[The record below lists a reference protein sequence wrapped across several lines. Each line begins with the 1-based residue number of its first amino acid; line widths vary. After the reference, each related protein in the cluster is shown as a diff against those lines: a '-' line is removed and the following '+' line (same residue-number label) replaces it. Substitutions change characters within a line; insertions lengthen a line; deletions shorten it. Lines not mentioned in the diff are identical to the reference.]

1 MVRFQES
8 EAPRLP
14 PKEQG
19 GLMHGTLCTAPKA
32 QQLQAAGPV
41 RSGGCSASRPCP
53 AVLLAA
59 PEQSQPHVCSLAQ
72 MPVGLHLSQKKQ
84 SCRGSGFEA

>member
-8 EAPRLP
+8 RALGLP

-19 GLMHGTLCTAPKA
+19 GLMHGTLHTAPKA
-32 QQLQAAGPV
+32 QQLQAAGPA
-41 RSGGCSASRPCP
+41 RSGGCSMSRPCP

-59 PEQSQPHVCSLAQ
+59 PEQSQPRVCSLAQ
-72 MPVGLHLSQKKQ
+72 MPVGLRLSQKKQ
-84 SCRGSGFEA
+84 SRRGSGFEA